1 MLPRTKDY
9 SLCYLPGMAIS
20 RRQFFRG
27 FGGPTPEQQRE
38 RRIRAVDTYI
48 RTNLLPYDFG
58 LTAEQTDEALS
69 AALAGIDLK
78 TIEDETLTYQH
89 RLQIRDIVEEK
100 VQRWRDEYL
109 KAEDVRREALP
120 FVREFLAL
128 EATPADLETLRQRF
142 YVAYPVVLEDEIERQ
157 VQNWLGGLSNARLAG
172 CDPAAA
178 RELVF
183 SELRSWC

>member
-1 MLPRTKDY
+1 
-9 SLCYLPGMAIS
+9 MAIS

-78 TIEDETLTYQH
+78 TIEDDDPHLPASSSDSRH
-89 RLQIRDIVEEK
+89 RRGEG
-100 VQRWRDEYL
+100 
-109 KAEDVRREALP
+109 
-120 FVREFLAL
+120 
-128 EATPADLETLRQRF
+128 PA
-142 YVAYPVVLEDEIERQ
+142 VA
-157 VQNWLGGLSNARLAG
+157 
-172 CDPAAA
+172 
-178 RELVF
+178 
-183 SELRSWC
+183 